1 MAIYH
6 LEAKVIS
13 RGAGRS
19 AVAAAAY
26 MSCSQIL
33 NDYDGV
39 QHDYTRKQGLVWQQI
54 FLPEYAPV
62 EWSDR
67 GILWNAV
74 EENEKTKDSR
84 LAREFVVALPIEMG
98 KAEWQNLLTEFIQD
112 NFVSD
117 GMCADVC
124 IHDTDGHNPHAH
136 IMVTVR
142 PLAENGQW
150 QYKTEKE
157 YLCVRDGEEMGF
169 TGAEFKQA
177 QKEGWEKQYQYKVG
191 RKKEYMAPS
200 AAEAAGYE
208 RVSKT
213 PKSTRFGRQNPIT
226 ARWNS
231 DEQLV
236 LWRSAWADVTNCYL
250 ERVGAEARID
260 HRSHADRG
268 ILEQPTIHEGV
279 TARAMEQQGFIAD
292 RCELNRQ
299 IKADN
304 KLLRELRT
312 AFEKIAK
319 TVKNTV
325 PAIAEAMETLRR
337 NMLIFRYQ
345 ILQTKANRRSIKNTL
360 ADVAPILR
368 QYSDLVGQIK
378 TLSRE
383 RKGLLVEKKATSVMN
398 ILKQRELAKRIAQ
411 LSEDIEELRS
421 EKAMV
426 LSRFDKTDD
435 DGMKEVKKWVASM
448 ESSLQR
454 LEQTEAK
461 YQAELDAALAQ
472 FRELAG
478 EVERMDKAELHTQR
492 QILRKTYTQ
501 DARDRL
507 QQVHGK
513 QYSAITMME
522 AQQDVDHLLREDE
535 RKLEPPVQKRPTR
548 PKTGSWWT
556 DRIWLCFASNTKAEV
571 HGRP

>member
-54 FLPEYAPV
+54 FLPEYAPA

-67 GILWNAV
+67 GTLWNAV

-98 KAEWQNLLTEFIQD
+98 KAEWERLLTEFIKD

-169 TGAEFKQA
+169 TGAEFKEA

-213 PKSTRFGRQNPIT
+213 PKSTRFGRQNPVA

-236 LWRSAWADVTNCYL
+236 LWRSAWADVTNRYL
-250 ERVGAEARID
+250 ERAGAEARID

-304 KLLRELRT
+304 KLLRELRS

-319 TVKNTV
+319 AVKNTV

-337 NMLIFRYQ
+337 NILIFRYQ
-345 ILQTKANRRSIKNTL
+345 ILHTKANRRSIKNTL
-360 ADVAPILR
+360 ADVLPVLR

-383 RKGLLVEKKATSVMN
+383 RKGLLDEKKATSVLN

-421 EKAMV
+421 EKAMI

-472 FRELAG
+472 FRELTG
-478 EVERMDKAELHTQR
+478 EAESMDKAELHAHR
-492 QILRKTYTQ
+492 QILRKPYAQ

-507 QQVHGK
+507 QQAHGK
-513 QYSAITMME
+513 QYSPITMME

-535 RKLEPPVQKRPTR
+535 RKLEPPEQKRPVR
-548 PKTGSWWT
+548 HQPEPQKKQPKR
-556 DRIWLCFASNTKAEV
+556 DYER
-571 HGRP
+571 

>member
-54 FLPEYAPV
+54 FLPEYAPP

-67 GILWNAV
+67 GALWNAV

-98 KAEWQNLLTEFIQD
+98 KAEWQNLLTEFIKD
-112 NFVSD
+112 NFVAD

-177 QKEGWEKQYQYKVG
+177 QKEGWEKQYQYKAG

-213 PKSTRFGRQNPIT
+213 PKSTRFGRQNPIA

-236 LWRSAWADVTNCYL
+236 LWRSAWADVTNRYL

-304 KLLRELRT
+304 KLLRELRSVY
-312 AFEKIAK
+312 EKIAK
-319 TVKNTV
+319 AVKNTV
-325 PAIAEAMETLRR
+325 PTLAEAMETLRR

-345 ILQTKANRRSIKNTL
+345 ILHTKANRRSIKNTL
-360 ADVAPILR
+360 ANVVPVLR
-368 QYSDLVGQIK
+368 QYSDIVGQMK
-378 TLSRE
+378 SLSRE
-383 RKGLLVEKKATSVMN
+383 RKGLLDEEKATSVLN

-421 EKAMV
+421 EKAMI

-435 DGMKEVKKWVASM
+435 EGMNDVKKWVVSM

-461 YQAELDAALAQ
+461 YQAELDAAQAQ
-472 FRELAG
+472 FRELTG
-478 EVERMDKAELHTQR
+478 EAESVDNAELHTQR
-492 QILRKTYTQ
+492 QSLRKPYTQ
-501 DARDRL
+501 DARDKL
-507 QQVHGK
+507 QQAHGK
-513 QYSAITMME
+513 QYSSITMME

-535 RKLEPPVQKRPTR
+535 RKLEQPVQKRPVR
-548 PKTGSWWT
+548 HQPEPRKKQPKR
-556 DRIWLCFASNTKAEV
+556 DYER
-571 HGRP
+571 

>member
-54 FLPEYAPV
+54 FLPEYAPA

-67 GILWNAV
+67 GTLWNAV

-98 KAEWQNLLTEFIQD
+98 KAEWQNLLTEFIKD

-169 TGAEFKQA
+169 TGTEFKQA
-177 QKEGWEKQYQYKVG
+177 QREGWEKQYQYEVG
-191 RKKEYMAPS
+191 RKKEYMTPS

-213 PKSTRFGRQNPIT
+213 PKSTRFGRQNPIA

-236 LWRSAWADVTNCYL
+236 LWRSAWEDVTNRYL

-304 KLLRELRT
+304 KLLRELRSVY
-312 AFEKIAK
+312 EKIAK
-319 TVKNTV
+319 AVKNTV

-345 ILQTKANRRSIKNTL
+345 ILHTRANRRSIKNTL
-360 ADVAPILR
+360 ANVVPILR

-378 TLSRE
+378 TLVRE
-383 RKGLLVEKKATSVMN
+383 RKGLLDEKKATSVLN
-398 ILKQRELAKRIAQ
+398 IIKQRELAKRIAK

-421 EKAMV
+421 EKAMI

-435 DGMKEVKKWVASM
+435 EGMKEVKKWVASM

-478 EVERMDKAELHTQR
+478 EAERMDKAELRIQR
-492 QILRKTYTQ
+492 QILRKPYAQ
-501 DARDRL
+501 DARDKL
-507 QQVHGK
+507 QQAHGK
-513 QYSAITMME
+513 QYSPITMME

-535 RKLEPPVQKRPTR
+535 RKLEPPVQKRPVR
-548 PKTGSWWT
+548 HQPEPQKKQPKR
-556 DRIWLCFASNTKAEV
+556 DYER
-571 HGRP
+571 

>member
-6 LEAKVIS
+6 LEVKVIS

-54 FLPEYAPV
+54 FLPEYAPA

-67 GILWNAV
+67 GTLWNAV

-84 LAREFVVALPIEMG
+84 LAREFVVALPAEMG
-98 KAEWQNLLTEFIQD
+98 KAEWESLLTKFIKD
-112 NFVSD
+112 NFVAD

-124 IHDTDGHNPHAH
+124 VHNTDGHNPHAH

-200 AAEAAGYE
+200 AAEAVGYE
-208 RVSKT
+208 RASKT
-213 PKSTRFGRQNPIT
+213 PKSTRFGRQNPIA

-236 LWRSAWADVTNCYL
+236 LWRSAWADVTNRYL
-250 ERVGAEARID
+250 ERVGAEVRID

-279 TARAMEQQGFIAD
+279 TARAMEQQGMIAD

-304 KLLRELRT
+304 KLFRELRNIY
-312 AFEKIAK
+312 EKIAK
-319 TVKNTV
+319 AVKNTV
-325 PAIAEAMETLRR
+325 PAIAEAMEMVRR

-345 ILQTKANRRSIKNTL
+345 ILHTRSIRRSIKNTL
-360 ADVAPILR
+360 ADVMPVLR
-368 QYSDLVGQIK
+368 QYSDVVGQIK
-378 TLSRE
+378 SLSRE
-383 RKGLLVEKKATSVMN
+383 RKGLLDEKKATSVLN
-398 ILKQRELAKRIAQ
+398 IIKQRELARQIAK
-411 LSEDIEELRS
+411 LSEDIEELRN
-421 EKAMV
+421 EKAMI

-472 FRELAG
+472 FRELAW
-478 EVERMDKAELHTQR
+478 EAESMDKAELHNHR
-492 QILRKTYTQ
+492 QLLRKSNTR
-501 DARDRL
+501 DARFRL
-507 QQVHGK
+507 QQTHGK
-513 QYSAITMME
+513 QYSVFTMMDAE
-522 AQQDVDHLLREDE
+522 RDVENLLRDDE
-535 RKLEPPVQKRPTR
+535 KRMEPPVQKPPARRQPEPR
-548 PKTGSWWT
+548 KKQPNR
-556 DRIWLCFASNTKAEV
+556 DYER
-571 HGRP
+571 

>member
-54 FLPEYAPV
+54 FLPEYAPA

-67 GILWNAV
+67 GTLWNAV

-84 LAREFVVALPIEMG
+84 LAREFVVALPIEIG
-98 KAEWQNLLTEFIQD
+98 KAEWKSLLTEFIKD
-112 NFVSD
+112 NFVAD

-157 YLCVRDGEEMGF
+157 YLCVRDGVEMGF

-177 QKEGWEKQYQYKVG
+177 QREGWEKQYQYKVG

-200 AAEAAGYE
+200 AAEVAGYE

-213 PKSTRFGRQNPIT
+213 PKSTRFGRQNPIA

-236 LWRSAWADVTNCYL
+236 LWRSAWADVTNRYL

-260 HRSHADRG
+260 HRSHAERG
-268 ILEQPTIHEGV
+268 LLEQPTIHEGV

-304 KLLRELRT
+304 KLLRELRS

-319 TVKNTV
+319 AVKNTV
-325 PAIAEAMETLRR
+325 PALAEAMETLRR

-345 ILQTKANRRSIKNTL
+345 ILHTKANRRSIKNTL
-360 ADVAPILR
+360 ADVVPVLR

-383 RKGLLVEKKATSVMN
+383 RKGLLDEKKATSVLN

-421 EKAMV
+421 EKAMI
-426 LSRFDKTDD
+426 LSRFDKSDD
-435 DGMKEVKKWVASM
+435 EDMKEVKKWVASM

-472 FRELAG
+472 FRELTEKA
-478 EVERMDKAELHTQR
+478 ESMDKAELHAHR
-492 QILRKTYTQ
+492 QILRKPYAQ
-501 DARDRL
+501 DARDKL
-507 QQVHGK
+507 QQAHGK

-535 RKLEPPVQKRPTR
+535 RKLEPPVQKWPIRHQPESR
-548 PKTGSWWT
+548 KKQPKR
-556 DRIWLCFASNTKAEV
+556 DYER
-571 HGRP
+571 

>member
-54 FLPEYAPV
+54 FLPEYAPA

-67 GILWNAV
+67 GTLWNAV

-98 KAEWQNLLTEFIQD
+98 EAEWESLLTEFIKD
-112 NFVSD
+112 NFVAD

-177 QKEGWEKQYQYKVG
+177 QREGWEKQYQYKVD
-191 RKKEYMAPS
+191 RKKEYMTPS

-213 PKSTRFGRQNPIT
+213 PKSTRFGRQNPIA

-236 LWRSAWADVTNCYL
+236 LWRSAWADVTNRYL

-304 KLLRELRT
+304 KLLRELRS

-319 TVKNTV
+319 AVKNTV
-325 PAIAEAMETLRR
+325 PALAEAMETLRR

-345 ILQTKANRRSIKNTL
+345 ILHTKAIRRSIKNTL
-360 ADVAPILR
+360 ADVMPVLR

-383 RKGLLVEKKATSVMN
+383 RKGLLDEKKATSVLN

-421 EKAMV
+421 EKAMI

-472 FRELAG
+472 FRELVG
-478 EVERMDKAELHTQR
+478 EEESMDKAELHTRR
-492 QILRKTYTQ
+492 QGLRKTYTQ
-501 DARDRL
+501 DARDKL
-507 QQVHGK
+507 QQAHGK
-513 QYSAITMME
+513 QYSVFTMLDAE
-522 AQQDVDHLLREDE
+522 QDVENLLWEDE
-535 RKLEPPVQKRPTR
+535 KRLEPPAQKLPARQQLEPR
-548 PKTGSWWT
+548 KKHPNR
-556 DRIWLCFASNTKAEV
+556 DYER
-571 HGRP
+571 

>member
-54 FLPEYAPV
+54 FLPEYAPS

-67 GILWNAV
+67 GTLWNAV

-98 KAEWQNLLTEFIQD
+98 KAEWESLLTEFIKD
-112 NFVSD
+112 NFVAD

-157 YLCVRDGEEMGF
+157 YLCIRDGEEMGF
-169 TGAEFKQA
+169 TGVEFKQA

-213 PKSTRFGRQNPIT
+213 PKSTRFGRQNPIA

-236 LWRSAWADVTNCYL
+236 LWRSAWADVTNRYL
-250 ERVGAEARID
+250 ERVGAEVRID
-260 HRSHADRG
+260 HRSHAERG

-304 KLLRELRT
+304 KLLRELRSIY
-312 AFEKIAK
+312 EKIAK

-325 PAIAEAMETLRR
+325 PALAEAMETVRR

-345 ILQTKANRRSIKNTL
+345 ILHTKANRRSIKNTL
-360 ADVAPILR
+360 ANVMPVLR
-368 QYSDLVGQIK
+368 QYSDIVSQIK
-378 TLSRE
+378 ALSRE
-383 RKGLLVEKKATSVMN
+383 RKGLLDEKKATPALN
-398 ILKQRELAKRIAQ
+398 ILKQRELAKRIAKF
-411 LSEDIEELRS
+411 SEDIEELRS
-421 EKAMV
+421 EKAMI

-435 DGMKEVKKWVASM
+435 DGMKEVKQWVASL

-472 FRELAG
+472 FRELTG
-478 EVERMDKAELHTQR
+478 EAESVDKSELHAQR
-492 QILRKTYTQ
+492 QALRKPHTQ

-507 QQVHGK
+507 QQAHGK
-513 QYSAITMME
+513 QYNALTMME
-522 AQQDVDHLLREDE
+522 AQQDVDHLLQEDE
-535 RKLEPPVQKRPTR
+535 RKLAPPVQKPPARHKPEPQKKQ
-548 PKTGSWWT
+548 PKR
-556 DRIWLCFASNTKAEV
+556 DYER
-571 HGRP
+571 

>member
-13 RGAGRS
+13 RGTGRS

-54 FLPEYAPV
+54 FLPEYAPA
-62 EWSDR
+62 EWFDR
-67 GILWNAV
+67 GTLWNAV

-84 LAREFVVALPIEMG
+84 LAREFVVALPIEIG
-98 KAEWQNLLTEFIQD
+98 KAEWKSLLTEFIKD
-112 NFVSD
+112 NFVAD

-177 QKEGWEKQYQYKVG
+177 QREGWEKQYQYKVG
-191 RKKEYMAPS
+191 RKKEYMTPS

-208 RVSKT
+208 RASKT
-213 PKSTRFGRQNPIT
+213 PKSTRFGRQNPIA

-236 LWRSAWADVTNCYL
+236 LWRSAWADVTNRYL

-304 KLLRELRT
+304 KLLRELRS

-319 TVKNTV
+319 AVKNTV
-325 PAIAEAMETLRR
+325 PALAEAMETLRR

-345 ILQTKANRRSIKNTL
+345 ILHTKANRRSIKNTL
-360 ADVAPILR
+360 ADVVPVLR

-383 RKGLLVEKKATSVMN
+383 RKGLLDEKKATSVLN

-421 EKAMV
+421 EKAMI

-435 DGMKEVKKWVASM
+435 DGMKEVKQWVASM

-478 EVERMDKAELHTQR
+478 EAEGMDKAELHAHR
-492 QILRKTYTQ
+492 QILRKTNTQ
-501 DARDRL
+501 DARDKL

-513 QYSAITMME
+513 QYSLITVME

-535 RKLEPPVQKRPTR
+535 EKLEPPVQKRPVR
-548 PKTGSWWT
+548 HQPEPQKKPPKR
-556 DRIWLCFASNTKAEV
+556 DYER
-571 HGRP
+571 

>member
-54 FLPEYAPV
+54 FLPEYAPF

-67 GILWNAV
+67 GTLWNTV

-98 KAEWQNLLTEFIQD
+98 KAEWQNLLTEFIKD
-112 NFVSD
+112 NFVAD

-208 RVSKT
+208 RASKT
-213 PKSTRFGRQNPIT
+213 PKSTRFGRQNPIA

-236 LWRSAWADVTNCYL
+236 LWRSAWADVTNRYL

-260 HRSHADRG
+260 HRSHAYRG

-304 KLLRELRT
+304 KLLRELRSVY
-312 AFEKIAK
+312 EKIAK
-319 TVKNTV
+319 AVKNTV

-345 ILQTKANRRSIKNTL
+345 ILHTKANRRSIKNTL
-360 ADVAPILR
+360 ADVVPVLR

-383 RKGLLVEKKATSVMN
+383 RKGLLDEKKATSALN
-398 ILKQRELAKRIAQ
+398 ILKQRELAKRIAK

-421 EKAMV
+421 EKAMI
-426 LSRFDKTDD
+426 LSSFDKTDD

-478 EVERMDKAELHTQR
+478 EAERMDKAELYAHR
-492 QILRKTYTQ
+492 QILRKPNTQ
-501 DARDRL
+501 DARDKL
-507 QQVHGK
+507 QQAHGK
-513 QYSAITMME
+513 QYSPITMME
-522 AQQDVDHLLREDE
+522 VQQDVDHLLREDE
-535 RKLEPPVQKRPTR
+535 RKLEPLVQKQPVRHQPEPR
-548 PKTGSWWT
+548 KKQPKR
-556 DRIWLCFASNTKAEV
+556 DYER
-571 HGRP
+571 

>member
-39 QHDYTRKQGLVWQQI
+39 QHDYTRKQGLVWKQI
-54 FLPEYAPV
+54 FLPEYAPA

-67 GILWNAV
+67 GTLWNAV

-98 KAEWQNLLTEFIQD
+98 KAERQSLLTEFIQD
-112 NFVSD
+112 NFVAD

-177 QKEGWEKQYQYKVG
+177 QREGWEKQYQYKIG

-208 RVSKT
+208 RASKT
-213 PKSTRFGRQNPIT
+213 PKSTRFGRQNPIA

-236 LWRSAWADVTNCYL
+236 LWRSAWADVTNRYL

-260 HRSHADRG
+260 HRSHADCG

-304 KLLRELRT
+304 KLLRELRS

-319 TVKNTV
+319 AVKNTV

-345 ILQTKANRRSIKNTL
+345 ILHTKANRRSIKNTL
-360 ADVAPILR
+360 ADVVPILR

-378 TLSRE
+378 PLSRE
-383 RKGLLVEKKATSVMN
+383 RKGLLDEKKATSALNV
-398 ILKQRELAKRIAQ
+398 LKQRELAKRIAQ
-411 LSEDIEELRS
+411 LSEDIEELHS
-421 EKAMV
+421 EKEMI

-435 DGMKEVKKWVASM
+435 EGMKEVKKWVASM

-472 FRELAG
+472 FRELTG
-478 EVERMDKAELHTQR
+478 EAESMDKAELHVQR
-492 QILRKTYTQ
+492 QGLRKTYTQ

-507 QQVHGK
+507 QKAHGK
-513 QYSAITMME
+513 QYSPITMME

-535 RKLEPPVQKRPTR
+535 RKLEPPAQKRPVR
-548 PKTGSWWT
+548 HQPEPQKKPPKR
-556 DRIWLCFASNTKAEV
+556 DYER
-571 HGRP
+571 

>member
-13 RGAGRS
+13 RGTGRS

-39 QHDYTRKQGLVWQQI
+39 KHDYTRKRGLVWQRI
-54 FLPEYAPV
+54 FLPEYAPA

-67 GILWNAV
+67 GTLWNAV
-74 EENEKTKDSR
+74 EEAEKTKDSR

-98 KAEWQNLLTEFIQD
+98 KTEWESLLTKFVKDQL
-112 NFVSD
+112 VSD

-124 IHDTDGHNPHAH
+124 IHDTDGYNPHAH

-157 YLCVRDGEEMGF
+157 YLCIRDGVEMGF

-191 RKKEYMAPS
+191 RKKEYMTPS

-208 RVSKT
+208 RASKT
-213 PKSTRFGRQNPIT
+213 PKSTRFGRQNPIA

-236 LWRSAWADVTNCYL
+236 LWRSAWADVTNRYL
-250 ERVGAEARID
+250 ERYGHDERID
-260 HRSHADRG
+260 HCSHAARG

-279 TARAMEQQGFIAD
+279 TARAMEEQGFIAD

-304 KLLRELRT
+304 KLLRELRSIH
-312 AFEKIAK
+312 EKIAEALR
-319 TVKNTV
+319 NTV
-325 PAIAEAMETLRR
+325 FALAEAMETVRR

-345 ILQTKANRRSIKNTL
+345 ILYARFGRSSMREKL
-360 ADVAPILR
+360 AGVKPVLR
-368 QYSDLVGQIK
+368 QYSDIVGQIK

-383 RKGLLVEKKATSVMN
+383 RKGLLDEKKATSVLN

-421 EKAMV
+421 EKAMI
-426 LSRFDKTDD
+426 LSRFDKTND
-435 DGMKEVKKWVASM
+435 DGMKEVKQWVTSM

-454 LEQTEAK
+454 LEQAETK
-461 YQAELDAALAQ
+461 YQAELDGALRQ
-472 FRELAG
+472 FHDLTQEAETVDKSELQN
-478 EVERMDKAELHTQR
+478 QR
-492 QILRKTYTQ
+492 QLLRKSNTQ
-501 DARDRL
+501 DAKSKI
-507 QQVHGK
+507 QQVYGK
-513 QYSAITMME
+513 QYRAMTMMDAE
-522 AQQDVDHLLREDE
+522 RDVESLLRDDE
-535 RKLEPPVQKRPTR
+535 KRLKPLVEKTSVRQEVKPRKEQ
-548 PKTGSWWT
+548 S
-556 DRIWLCFASNTKAEV
+556 DRRHE
-571 HGRP
+571 R

>member
-26 MSCSQIL
+26 MSCSQIQ

-54 FLPEYAPV
+54 FLPEYAPA

-67 GILWNAV
+67 GTFWNAV

-98 KAEWQNLLTEFIQD
+98 KAEWQSLLTEFIQD
-112 NFVSD
+112 NFVAD

-177 QKEGWEKQYQYKVG
+177 QREGREKLYQYKIG

-208 RVSKT
+208 RASKT
-213 PKSTRFGRQNPIT
+213 PKSTRFGRQNPIA

-236 LWRSAWADVTNCYL
+236 LWRSAWADVTNRYL

-260 HRSHADRG
+260 HRSHADCG

-304 KLLRELRT
+304 KLLRELRS

-319 TVKNTV
+319 AVKNTV

-345 ILQTKANRRSIKNTL
+345 ILHTKANRRSIKNTL
-360 ADVAPILR
+360 ADVVPILR

-383 RKGLLVEKKATSVMN
+383 RKGLLDEKKATSALNV
-398 ILKQRELAKRIAQ
+398 LKQRELAKRIAQ
-411 LSEDIEELRS
+411 LSEDIEELHS
-421 EKAMV
+421 EKAMI

-435 DGMKEVKKWVASM
+435 EGMKEVKKWVASM

-461 YQAELDAALAQ
+461 YQAELNAALAQ
-472 FRELAG
+472 FRELTG
-478 EVERMDKAELHTQR
+478 EAESMDKAELHVQR
-492 QILRKTYTQ
+492 QGLRKTYTQ

-507 QQVHGK
+507 QKAHGK
-513 QYSAITMME
+513 QYSPITMME

-535 RKLEPPVQKRPTR
+535 RKLEPPAQKRPVR
-548 PKTGSWWT
+548 HQPEPQKKPPKR
-556 DRIWLCFASNTKAEV
+556 DYER
-571 HGRP
+571 

>member
-54 FLPEYAPV
+54 FLPEYAPA

-67 GILWNAV
+67 GTLWNAV

-98 KAEWQNLLTEFIQD
+98 KAEWQSLLTEFIQD
-112 NFVSD
+112 NFVAD

-177 QKEGWEKQYQYKVG
+177 QREGWEKQYQYKIG

-208 RVSKT
+208 RASKT
-213 PKSTRFGRQNPIT
+213 PKSTRFGRQNPIA

-236 LWRSAWADVTNCYL
+236 LWRSAWADVTNRYL

-260 HRSHADRG
+260 HRSHADCG

-304 KLLRELRT
+304 KLLRELRS

-319 TVKNTV
+319 AVKNTV

-345 ILQTKANRRSIKNTL
+345 ILHTKANRRSIKNTL
-360 ADVAPILR
+360 ADVVPILR

-378 TLSRE
+378 TLSRK
-383 RKGLLVEKKATSVMN
+383 RKGLLDEKKATSALNV
-398 ILKQRELAKRIAQ
+398 LKQRELAKRIAQ
-411 LSEDIEELRS
+411 LSEDIEELHS
-421 EKAMV
+421 EKAMI

-435 DGMKEVKKWVASM
+435 EGMKEVKKWVASM

-472 FRELAG
+472 FRELIG
-478 EVERMDKAELHTQR
+478 EAESMDKAELHVQR
-492 QILRKTYTQ
+492 QGLRKTYTQ

-507 QQVHGK
+507 QKAHGK
-513 QYSAITMME
+513 QYSPITMME

-535 RKLEPPVQKRPTR
+535 RKLEPPAQKRPVR
-548 PKTGSWWT
+548 HQPEPQKKPPKR
-556 DRIWLCFASNTKAEV
+556 DYER
-571 HGRP
+571 

>member
-54 FLPEYAPV
+54 FLPEYAPA

-67 GILWNAV
+67 GTLWNAV

-98 KAEWQNLLTEFIQD
+98 EAEWESLLTEFIKD
-112 NFVSD
+112 NFVAD

-177 QKEGWEKQYQYKVG
+177 QREGWEKQYQYKVG

-208 RVSKT
+208 RASKT
-213 PKSTRFGRQNPIT
+213 PKSTRFGRQNPIA

-236 LWRSAWADVTNCYL
+236 LWRSAWADVTNRYL

-260 HRSHADRG
+260 HRSHAERG
-268 ILEQPTIHEGV
+268 LLEQPTIHEGV
-279 TARAMEQQGFIAD
+279 TARAMEQQGFNAD

-304 KLLRELRT
+304 KLLRELRR

-319 TVKNTV
+319 AVKNTV

-337 NMLIFRYQ
+337 NMLIFQYQ
-345 ILQTKANRRSIKNTL
+345 ILYTKANRRSIKNTL
-360 ADVAPILR
+360 TDVIPVLR
-368 QYSDLVGQIK
+368 QYSDLVSQIK

-383 RKGLLVEKKATSVMN
+383 RKGLLDEKKVTSVLN

-421 EKAMV
+421 EKAMI

-435 DGMKEVKKWVASM
+435 DGMKEMKKWVASM

-472 FRELAG
+472 FRELTG
-478 EVERMDKAELHTQR
+478 EAESMDKAELHAHR
-492 QILRKTYTQ
+492 QILRKPNTQ
-501 DARDRL
+501 DARDKL
-507 QQVHGK
+507 QQAHGK
-513 QYSAITMME
+513 QYSPITLVE

-535 RKLEPPVQKRPTR
+535 RKLEPPVQKRPVR
-548 PKTGSWWT
+548 HQPEHQKMPPKR
-556 DRIWLCFASNTKAEV
+556 DYER
-571 HGRP
+571 

>member
-54 FLPEYAPV
+54 FLPEYAPA

-67 GILWNAV
+67 GTLWNAV

-98 KAEWQNLLTEFIQD
+98 KAEWERLLTEFIKD

-169 TGAEFKQA
+169 TGAEFKEA

-213 PKSTRFGRQNPIT
+213 PKSTRFGRQNPVA

-236 LWRSAWADVTNCYL
+236 LWRSAWADVTNRYL
-250 ERVGAEARID
+250 ERAGAEARID

-268 ILEQPTIHEGV
+268 IPEQPTIHEGV

-304 KLLRELRT
+304 KLLRELRS

-319 TVKNTV
+319 AVKNTV

-345 ILQTKANRRSIKNTL
+345 ILHTKANRRSIKNTL
-360 ADVAPILR
+360 ADVLPVLR

-383 RKGLLVEKKATSVMN
+383 RKGLLDEKKATSVLN

-421 EKAMV
+421 EKAMI

-472 FRELAG
+472 FRELTG
-478 EVERMDKAELHTQR
+478 EAESMDKAELHAHR
-492 QILRKTYTQ
+492 QILRKPYAQ

-507 QQVHGK
+507 QQAHGK
-513 QYSAITMME
+513 QYSPITMME

-535 RKLEPPVQKRPTR
+535 RKLEPPEQKRPVR
-548 PKTGSWWT
+548 HQPEPQKKQPKR
-556 DRIWLCFASNTKAEV
+556 DYER
-571 HGRP
+571 

>member
-54 FLPEYAPV
+54 FLPEYAPP

-98 KAEWQNLLTEFIQD
+98 KPKWKSLLTEFIKD

-157 YLCVRDGEEMGF
+157 YLCIRDGEEMGF

-191 RKKEYMAPS
+191 RKKEYMTPS

-213 PKSTRFGRQNPIT
+213 PKSTRFGRQNPIA

-236 LWRSAWADVTNCYL
+236 LWRSAWADVTNRYL

-268 ILEQPTIHEGV
+268 ILEQPTILEGV

-304 KLLRELRT
+304 KLLRELRS

-319 TVKNTV
+319 AVKNTV
-325 PAIAEAMETLRR
+325 PALAEAMETLRR
-337 NMLIFRYQ
+337 NMLSFRYQ
-345 ILQTKANRRSIKNTL
+345 ILHTKAIRRSIKNTL
-360 ADVAPILR
+360 ADVMPVLR

-383 RKGLLVEKKATSVMN
+383 RKGLLDEKKATSVLN

-421 EKAMV
+421 EKAMI

-472 FRELAG
+472 FRELVG
-478 EVERMDKAELHTQR
+478 EEESMDKAELHTRR
-492 QILRKTYTQ
+492 QGLRKTYTQ
-501 DARDRL
+501 DARDKL
-507 QQVHGK
+507 QQAHGK
-513 QYSAITMME
+513 QYSVFTMLDAE
-522 AQQDVDHLLREDE
+522 QDVENLLWEDE
-535 RKLEPPVQKRPTR
+535 KRLEPPAQKLPARQQLEPR
-548 PKTGSWWT
+548 KKHPNR
-556 DRIWLCFASNTKAEV
+556 DYER
-571 HGRP
+571 

>member
-39 QHDYTRKQGLVWQQI
+39 QHDYTRKQSLVWQQI
-54 FLPEYAPV
+54 FLPEYAPA

-67 GILWNAV
+67 GTLWNAV

-98 KAEWQNLLTEFIQD
+98 KAEWQSLLTEFIQD
-112 NFVSD
+112 NFVAD

-157 YLCVRDGEEMGF
+157 YLRVRDGEEMGF

-177 QKEGWEKQYQYKVG
+177 QREGWEKQYQYKIG

-208 RVSKT
+208 RASKT
-213 PKSTRFGRQNPIT
+213 PKSTRFGRQNPT
-226 ARWNS
+226 AARWNS

-236 LWRSAWADVTNCYL
+236 LWRSAWADVTNRYL

-260 HRSHADRG
+260 HRSHADCG

-304 KLLRELRT
+304 KLLRELRS

-319 TVKNTV
+319 AVKNTV

-345 ILQTKANRRSIKNTL
+345 ILHTKANRRSIKNTL
-360 ADVAPILR
+360 ADVVPILR

-383 RKGLLVEKKATSVMN
+383 CKGLLDEKKATSALNV
-398 ILKQRELAKRIAQ
+398 LKQRELAKRIAQ
-411 LSEDIEELRS
+411 LSEDIEELHS
-421 EKAMV
+421 EKAMI

-435 DGMKEVKKWVASM
+435 EGMKEVKKWVASM

-472 FRELAG
+472 FRELTG
-478 EVERMDKAELHTQR
+478 EAESMDKAELHVQR
-492 QILRKTYTQ
+492 QGLRKTYTQ

-507 QQVHGK
+507 QKAHGK
-513 QYSAITMME
+513 QYSPITMME

-535 RKLEPPVQKRPTR
+535 RKLEPPAQKRPVR
-548 PKTGSWWT
+548 HQPEPQKKPPKR
-556 DRIWLCFASNTKAEV
+556 DYER
-571 HGRP
+571 

>member
-54 FLPEYAPV
+54 FLPEYAPA

-67 GILWNAV
+67 GTLWNAV

-84 LAREFVVALPIEMG
+84 LTREFVVALPIEMG
-98 KAEWQNLLTEFIQD
+98 KAEWESLLTEFIKD
-112 NFVSD
+112 NFVAE
-117 GMCADVC
+117 GMCADAC

-157 YLCVRDGEEMGF
+157 YLCARDGEEMGF

-177 QKEGWEKQYQYKVG
+177 QKEGWDKQYQYKVG

-213 PKSTRFGRQNPIT
+213 PKSTRFGRQNPIA

-236 LWRSAWADVTNCYL
+236 LWRSAWADVTNRYL

-304 KLLRELRT
+304 KLLREL
-312 AFEKIAK
+312 
-319 TVKNTV
+319 
-325 PAIAEAMETLRR
+325 
-337 NMLIFRYQ
+337 
-345 ILQTKANRRSIKNTL
+345 
-360 ADVAPILR
+360 
-368 QYSDLVGQIK
+368 
-378 TLSRE
+378 
-383 RKGLLVEKKATSVMN
+383 
-398 ILKQRELAKRIAQ
+398 AKRIAQ

-421 EKAMV
+421 EKAMI

-435 DGMKEVKKWVASM
+435 EGMKDVKKWVASM

-472 FRELAG
+472 FWELTREA
-478 EVERMDKAELHTQR
+478 ESVDKSELHTQR
-492 QILRKTYTQ
+492 LTLRKPHTQ

-507 QQVHGK
+507 QQAHGK

-535 RKLEPPVQKRPTR
+535 RKLEPPVQKQPVRHQPEPR
-548 PKTGSWWT
+548 KKQLNR
-556 DRIWLCFASNTKAEV
+556 DHER
-571 HGRP
+571 

>member
-54 FLPEYAPV
+54 FLPEYAPA

-67 GILWNAV
+67 GTLWNAV

-98 KAEWQNLLTEFIQD
+98 KMEWESLLTEFIQD
-112 NFVSD
+112 NFVAD

-142 PLAENGQW
+142 PLDEKGKW

-157 YLCVRDGEEMGF
+157 YLCVRDGEEMGL

-177 QKEGWEKQYQYKVG
+177 QREGWEKQYQYKVG

-200 AAEAAGYE
+200 AAEAEGYE
-208 RVSKT
+208 RASKT
-213 PKSTRFGRQNPIT
+213 PKSTRFGRQNPIA

-236 LWRSAWADVTNCYL
+236 LWRSAWADVTNRYL

-260 HRSHADRG
+260 HRSHAERG
-268 ILEQPTIHEGV
+268 VLEQPTIHEGV

-299 IKADN
+299 IRADN
-304 KLLRELRT
+304 KLLRELRIIY
-312 AFEKIAK
+312 EKIAK
-319 TVKNTV
+319 AVKNTV
-325 PAIAEAMETLRR
+325 PALAEAMETVRG

-345 ILQTKANRRSIKNTL
+345 ILHTKANRRSIKNTL
-360 ADVAPILR
+360 VNVMPVLR
-368 QYSDLVGQIK
+368 QYSDIVSQIK
-378 TLSRE
+378 SLSRE
-383 RKGLLVEKKATSVMN
+383 RKGLLDEKKATSALN
-398 ILKQRELAKRIAQ
+398 IIKQRELAKRIAK

-421 EKAMV
+421 EKAMI

-435 DGMKEVKKWVASM
+435 DGMKEIKQWVASM

-472 FRELAG
+472 FRELI
-478 EVERMDKAELHTQR
+478 VEAESVDKPELHTQR
-492 QILRKTYTQ
+492 QVLRTTYTQ

-507 QQVHGK
+507 QQAHGK
-513 QYSAITMME
+513 QYSPITMME
-522 AQQDVDHLLREDE
+522 AQQDVDYLLREDE
-535 RKLEPPVQKRPTR
+535 RKLEPPVQKRPIR
-548 PKTGSWWT
+548 HQPEPRKKQPKR
-556 DRIWLCFASNTKAEV
+556 DYER
-571 HGRP
+571 

>member
-26 MSCSQIL
+26 MSCSQII

-39 QHDYTRKQGLVWQQI
+39 QRDYTRKQGLVWQQI
-54 FLPEYAPV
+54 FLPEYAPA

-67 GILWNAV
+67 GTLWNAV

-98 KAEWQNLLTEFIQD
+98 KAEWESLLTEFIKD
-112 NFVSD
+112 NFVAD

-157 YLCVRDGEEMGF
+157 YLCIRDGEEMGF

-191 RKKEYMAPS
+191 RKKEYMTPS

-213 PKSTRFGRQNPIT
+213 PKSTRFGRQNPIA

-236 LWRSAWADVTNCYL
+236 LWRSAWADVTNRYL

-260 HRSHADRG
+260 HRSHAERG

-279 TARAMEQQGFIAD
+279 TARAIEQQGFIAD

-304 KLLRELRT
+304 KLLRELRSIY
-312 AFEKIAK
+312 EKIAK
-319 TVKNTV
+319 AVKNTA
-325 PAIAEAMETLRR
+325 PALAEAMETVRR

-345 ILQTKANRRSIKNTL
+345 ILHTKANRRSIKNTL
-360 ADVAPILR
+360 ANVMPVLR
-368 QYSDLVGQIK
+368 QYSDIVGQIK

-383 RKGLLVEKKATSVMN
+383 RKGLLDEKKATSALN
-398 ILKQRELAKRIAQ
+398 IIKQRELTKRIAK

-421 EKAMV
+421 EKAMI
-426 LSRFDKTDD
+426 LSCFDKTDD
-435 DGMKEVKKWVASM
+435 EGMKEVKQWVASM

-472 FRELAG
+472 FRELTG
-478 EVERMDKAELHTQR
+478 EAESVDKSELHTQR
-492 QILRKTYTQ
+492 QTLRKTHTQ

-507 QQVHGK
+507 QQAHGK

-535 RKLEPPVQKRPTR
+535 RKLEPPVQKPPARRQPEPGQKRPNR
-548 PKTGSWWT
+548 
-556 DRIWLCFASNTKAEV
+556 DYER
-571 HGRP
+571 

>member
-54 FLPEYAPV
+54 FLPEYAPA

-67 GILWNAV
+67 GTLWNAV

-98 KAEWQNLLTEFIQD
+98 KGEWQDLLTEFIQE

-124 IHDTDGHNPHAH
+124 VHDTDGHNPHAH

-169 TGAEFKQA
+169 TGAEFKQV
-177 QKEGWEKQYQYKVG
+177 KREGWEKQYQYKVG

-213 PKSTRFGRQNPIT
+213 PKSTRFGLQNPIA

-236 LWRSAWADVTNCYL
+236 LWRSAWADVTNRYL

-279 TARAMEQQGFIAD
+279 TARAMEKQGFIAD

-304 KLLRELRT
+304 KLLRELRS

-319 TVKNTV
+319 AVKNTV

-345 ILQTKANRRSIKNTL
+345 ILHTKANRRSIKNTL
-360 ADVAPILR
+360 ADVMPVLR
-368 QYSDLVGQIK
+368 QYSDIVGQIK
-378 TLSRE
+378 SLNRE
-383 RKGLLVEKKATSVMN
+383 RKGLLDEKKATSVLN
-398 ILKQRELAKRIAQ
+398 ILKQRELAMRITQ

-421 EKAMV
+421 EKTMI
-426 LSRFDKTDD
+426 LRRFDKTDD
-435 DGMKEVKKWVASM
+435 EGMKEVKKWVASM

-472 FRELAG
+472 FRELA
-478 EVERMDKAELHTQR
+478 EEAESMDKAELRIQR
-492 QILRKTYTQ
+492 QILRKPNAQ
-501 DARDRL
+501 DARDKL
-507 QQVHGK
+507 QQAHGK
-513 QYSAITMME
+513 QYSPITMME

-535 RKLEPPVQKRPTR
+535 RKLEPPVQKRPVR
-548 PKTGSWWT
+548 HQPEPQKKPPKR
-556 DRIWLCFASNTKAEV
+556 DYER
-571 HGRP
+571 

>member
-54 FLPEYAPV
+54 FLPEYAPA

-67 GILWNAV
+67 GTLWNAV

-84 LAREFVVALPIEMG
+84 LAREFVVALPVEMG
-98 KAEWQNLLTEFIQD
+98 KAEWQSLLTEFIQD
-112 NFVSD
+112 NFVAD

-177 QKEGWEKQYQYKVG
+177 QREGWEKQYQYKIG

-208 RVSKT
+208 RASKT
-213 PKSTRFGRQNPIT
+213 PKSTRFGRQNPIA

-236 LWRSAWADVTNCYL
+236 LWRSAWADVTNRYL

-260 HRSHADRG
+260 HRSHADCG

-304 KLLRELRT
+304 KLLRELRS

-319 TVKNTV
+319 AVKNTV

-345 ILQTKANRRSIKNTL
+345 ILHTKANRRSIKNTL
-360 ADVAPILR
+360 ADVVPILR

-383 RKGLLVEKKATSVMN
+383 RKGLLDEKKATSALNV
-398 ILKQRELAKRIAQ
+398 LKQRELAKRIAQ
-411 LSEDIEELRS
+411 LSEDIEELHS
-421 EKAMV
+421 EKTMI

-435 DGMKEVKKWVASM
+435 EGMKEVKKWVASM

-472 FRELAG
+472 FRELTG
-478 EVERMDKAELHTQR
+478 EAESMDKVELHVQR
-492 QILRKTYTQ
+492 QGLRKTYTQ

-507 QQVHGK
+507 QKAHGK
-513 QYSAITMME
+513 QYSPITMME

-535 RKLEPPVQKRPTR
+535 RKLEPPAQKRPVR
-548 PKTGSWWT
+548 HQPEPQKKPPKR
-556 DRIWLCFASNTKAEV
+556 DYER
-571 HGRP
+571 

>member
-54 FLPEYAPV
+54 FLPEYAPP

-98 KAEWQNLLTEFIQD
+98 KPKWKSLLTEFIKD

-117 GMCADVC
+117 RMCADVC

-157 YLCVRDGEEMGF
+157 YLCIRDGEEMGF

-191 RKKEYMAPS
+191 RKKEYMTPS

-213 PKSTRFGRQNPIT
+213 PKSTRFGRQNPIA

-236 LWRSAWADVTNCYL
+236 LWRSAWADVTNRYL

-304 KLLRELRT
+304 KLLRELRS

-319 TVKNTV
+319 AVKNTV
-325 PAIAEAMETLRR
+325 PALAEAMETLRR

-345 ILQTKANRRSIKNTL
+345 ILHTKAIRRSIKNTL
-360 ADVAPILR
+360 ADVMPVLR

-383 RKGLLVEKKATSVMN
+383 RKGLLDEKKATSVLN

-421 EKAMV
+421 EKAMI

-472 FRELAG
+472 FRELVG
-478 EVERMDKAELHTQR
+478 EEESMDKAELHTRR
-492 QILRKTYTQ
+492 QGLRKTYTQ
-501 DARDRL
+501 DARDKL
-507 QQVHGK
+507 QQAHGK
-513 QYSAITMME
+513 QYSVFTMLDAE
-522 AQQDVDHLLREDE
+522 QDVENLLWEDE
-535 RKLEPPVQKRPTR
+535 KRLEPPAQKLPARQQLEPR
-548 PKTGSWWT
+548 KKHPNR
-556 DRIWLCFASNTKAEV
+556 DYER
-571 HGRP
+571 

>member
-54 FLPEYAPV
+54 FLPEYAPA

-67 GILWNAV
+67 GTLWNAV

-98 KAEWQNLLTEFIQD
+98 KAEWKSLLTDFIKD
-112 NFVSD
+112 NFVAD

-157 YLCVRDGEEMGF
+157 YLCIRDGEEMDF

-200 AAEAAGYE
+200 VAEAAGYE

-213 PKSTRFGRQNPIT
+213 PKSTRFGRQNPIA

-236 LWRSAWADVTNCYL
+236 LWRSAWADVTNRYL

-260 HRSHADRG
+260 HRSHAERG

-279 TARAMEQQGFIAD
+279 TASAMEQQGFIAD

-304 KLLRELRT
+304 KLLRELRS

-319 TVKNTV
+319 AVKNTV
-325 PAIAEAMETLRR
+325 PAIAEAMETLRQ

-345 ILQTKANRRSIKNTL
+345 ILHTRANRRSIKNTL
-360 ADVAPILR
+360 TDVMPVLR

-378 TLSRE
+378 TLSRD
-383 RKGLLVEKKATSVMN
+383 RKSLLDEKKATAVLN

-421 EKAMV
+421 EKAMI
-426 LSRFDKTDD
+426 LSHFDKTDD
-435 DGMKEVKKWVASM
+435 EGMKDVKKWVASM
-448 ESSLQR
+448 ENSLQR

-461 YQAELDAALAQ
+461 FQAELDAALAQ
-472 FRELAG
+472 FRELTG
-478 EVERMDKAELHTQR
+478 EAESMDKVELHAHR
-492 QILRKTYTQ
+492 QILRKPNTQ
-501 DARDRL
+501 DARDKL
-507 QQVHGK
+507 QQAHGK
-513 QYSAITMME
+513 QYSPITMME
-522 AQQDVDHLLREDE
+522 AQQDVDHLLQEDE
-535 RKLEPPVQKRPTR
+535 RKLEPPVQKRPIR
-548 PKTGSWWT
+548 HQPEPRKKQPKR
-556 DRIWLCFASNTKAEV
+556 DYER
-571 HGRP
+571 

>member
-54 FLPEYAPV
+54 FLPEYAPA

-67 GILWNAV
+67 GTLWNAV

-98 KAEWQNLLTEFIQD
+98 KAEWERLLTEFIKD

-169 TGAEFKQA
+169 TGAEFKEA

-213 PKSTRFGRQNPIT
+213 PKSTRFGRQNPVA

-236 LWRSAWADVTNCYL
+236 LWRSAWADVTNRYL
-250 ERVGAEARID
+250 ERAGAEARID

-268 ILEQPTIHEGV
+268 IPEQPTIHEGV

-304 KLLRELRT
+304 KLLRELRS

-319 TVKNTV
+319 AVKNTV

-337 NMLIFRYQ
+337 NILIFRYQ
-345 ILQTKANRRSIKNTL
+345 ILHTKANRRSIKNTL
-360 ADVAPILR
+360 ADVLPVLR

-383 RKGLLVEKKATSVMN
+383 RKGLLDEKKATSVLN

-421 EKAMV
+421 EKAMI

-472 FRELAG
+472 FRELTG
-478 EVERMDKAELHTQR
+478 EAESMDKAELHAHR
-492 QILRKTYTQ
+492 QILRKPYAQ

-507 QQVHGK
+507 QQAHGK
-513 QYSAITMME
+513 QYRPITMME

-535 RKLEPPVQKRPTR
+535 RKLEPPEQKRPVR
-548 PKTGSWWT
+548 HQPEPQKKQPKR
-556 DRIWLCFASNTKAEV
+556 DYER
-571 HGRP
+571 

>member
-26 MSCSQIL
+26 MSCSRIK

-39 QHDYTRKQGLVWQQI
+39 EHDYTRKQGLVWQEI
-54 FLPEYAPV
+54 FLPEHAPP

-67 GILWNAV
+67 SKLWNAV

-98 KAEWQNLLTEFIQD
+98 EPQWENLLTEFIKE
-112 NFVSD
+112 NFVAD

-157 YLCVRDGEEMGF
+157 YLCVRNGEEMGF
-169 TGAEFKQA
+169 TGAEFRQA
-177 QKEGWEKQYQYKVG
+177 QKEGWEKQYPYKVG
-191 RKKEYMAPS
+191 RKKEYMTPS
-200 AAEAAGYE
+200 EAQARGLE
-208 RVSKT
+208 RASKT
-213 PKSTRFGRQNPIT
+213 PKSTRFGRQNPIA

-236 LWRSAWADVTNCYL
+236 LWRAAWADVTNRSL

-260 HRSHADRG
+260 HRSHAERG
-268 ILEQPTIHEGV
+268 IPEQPTIHEGV

-304 KLLRELRT
+304 KLLRELRSIY
-312 AFEKIAK
+312 EKIAK
-319 TVKNTV
+319 AVKNTV
-325 PAIAEAMETLRR
+325 LAIAEGLESLRR

-345 ILQTKANRRSIKNTL
+345 ILHSKSSRESIKGTL
-360 ADVAPILR
+360 EAVEPVLR
-368 QYSDLVGQIK
+368 QYSDLVSQIK
-378 TLSRE
+378 SLSRD
-383 RKGLLVEKKATSVMN
+383 RKNLLEEKKATSVLN
-398 ILKQRELAKRIAQ
+398 ILKHRGLAKGIAQ

-421 EKAMV
+421 EKTMI
-426 LSRFDKTDD
+426 LSRFEKTEDE
-435 DGMKEVKKWVASM
+435 GMKEVKNWVASM

-454 LEQTEAK
+454 LEQREAK
-461 YQAELDAALAQ
+461 YQAELDGALAQ
-472 FRELAG
+472 FRELTTEA
-478 EVERMDKAELHTQR
+478 ETMDKAELHIQR
-492 QILRKTYTQ
+492 QLFRKPYTQ
-501 DARDRL
+501 DAQSRL
-507 QQVHGK
+507 KEAHGNR
-513 QYSAITMME
+513 YNIFTMMDAE
-522 AQQDVDHLLREDE
+522 RDLDNLLWQEE
-535 RKLEPPVQKRPTR
+535 KKPIPPVQEQP
-548 PKTGSWWT
+548 
-556 DRIWLCFASNTKAEV
+556 SNSQPEYRKKPGNRGYE
-571 HGRP
+571 R

>member
-54 FLPEYAPV
+54 FLPGYAPPK
-62 EWSDR
+62 WSER
-67 GILWNAV
+67 SALWNAV
-74 EENEKTKDSR
+74 EENEKAKDSR

-98 KAEWQNLLTEFIQD
+98 KAEWQNLLTDFIQD
-112 NFVSD
+112 NFVAD

-169 TGAEFKQA
+169 TGAEFKEA

-213 PKSTRFGRQNPIT
+213 PKSTRFGRQNPIA

-236 LWRSAWADVTNCYL
+236 LWRSA
-250 ERVGAEARID
+250 
-260 HRSHADRG
+260 
-268 ILEQPTIHEGV
+268 
-279 TARAMEQQGFIAD
+279 
-292 RCELNRQ
+292 
-299 IKADN
+299 
-304 KLLRELRT
+304 
-312 AFEKIAK
+312 
-319 TVKNTV
+319 
-325 PAIAEAMETLRR
+325 
-337 NMLIFRYQ
+337 
-345 ILQTKANRRSIKNTL
+345 
-360 ADVAPILR
+360 
-368 QYSDLVGQIK
+368 
-378 TLSRE
+378 
-383 RKGLLVEKKATSVMN
+383 
-398 ILKQRELAKRIAQ
+398 
-411 LSEDIEELRS
+411 
-421 EKAMV
+421 
-426 LSRFDKTDD
+426 
-435 DGMKEVKKWVASM
+435 
-448 ESSLQR
+448 
-454 LEQTEAK
+454 
-461 YQAELDAALAQ
+461 
-472 FRELAG
+472 
-478 EVERMDKAELHTQR
+478 
-492 QILRKTYTQ
+492 
-501 DARDRL
+501 
-507 QQVHGK
+507 
-513 QYSAITMME
+513 
-522 AQQDVDHLLREDE
+522 
-535 RKLEPPVQKRPTR
+535 
-548 PKTGSWWT
+548 
-556 DRIWLCFASNTKAEV
+556 
-571 HGRP
+571 

>member
-13 RGAGRS
+13 RGSGRS

-54 FLPEYAPV
+54 FLPEYAPA
-62 EWSDR
+62 EWLDR
-67 GILWNAV
+67 GALWNAV

-98 KAEWQNLLTEFIQD
+98 KADWQKLLTEFIQD
-112 NFVSD
+112 NFVAD

-177 QKEGWEKQYQYKVG
+177 QREGWEKQYQYKVG
-191 RKKEYMAPS
+191 RKKEYMTPS

-208 RVSKT
+208 RASKT
-213 PKSTRFGRQNPIT
+213 PKSTRFGRQNPIA

-236 LWRSAWADVTNCYL
+236 LWRSAWADVTNRYL

-268 ILEQPTIHEGV
+268 FLEQPTIHEGV

-304 KLLRELRT
+304 KLLRELRS

-319 TVKNTV
+319 AVKNTV

-337 NMLIFRYQ
+337 NMLIFHYQ
-345 ILQTKANRRSIKNTL
+345 ILHTKANRRSIKNTL
-360 ADVAPILR
+360 ADVMPVLR

-383 RKGLLVEKKATSVMN
+383 RKGLLDEKKATSVLN

-421 EKAMV
+421 EKAMI
-426 LSRFDKTDD
+426 LSRFDKSDD
-435 DGMKEVKKWVASM
+435 DGMKEVKQWVASM

-461 YQAELDAALAQ
+461 NQAELDAALAQ
-472 FRELAG
+472 FRELTGQA
-478 EVERMDKAELHTQR
+478 ESMDKAELYAQR
-492 QILRKTYTQ
+492 QTLRKPYTQ

-507 QQVHGK
+507 QQAHGK
-513 QYSAITMME
+513 QYSPITMME

-535 RKLEPPVQKRPTR
+535 RKLEPPMQKRSIRHQPEPQKKP
-548 PKTGSWWT
+548 PKR
-556 DRIWLCFASNTKAEV
+556 DYER
-571 HGRP
+571 

>member
-54 FLPEYAPV
+54 FLPGYAPPK
-62 EWSDR
+62 WSER
-67 GILWNAV
+67 SALWNAV
-74 EENEKTKDSR
+74 EENEKAKDSR

-98 KAEWQNLLTEFIQD
+98 KAEWQNLLTDFIQD
-112 NFVSD
+112 NFVAD

-169 TGAEFKQA
+169 TGAEFKEA

-213 PKSTRFGRQNPIT
+213 PKSTRFGRQNPVA

-236 LWRSAWADVTNCYL
+236 LWRSAWADVTNRYL
-250 ERVGAEARID
+250 ERAGAEARID

-268 ILEQPTIHEGV
+268 IPEQPTIHEGV

-304 KLLRELRT
+304 KLLRELRS

-319 TVKNTV
+319 AVKNTV

-337 NMLIFRYQ
+337 NILIFRYQ
-345 ILQTKANRRSIKNTL
+345 ILHTKANRRSIKNTL
-360 ADVAPILR
+360 ADVLPVLR

-383 RKGLLVEKKATSVMN
+383 RKGLLDEKKATSVLN

-421 EKAMV
+421 EKAMI

-472 FRELAG
+472 FRELTG
-478 EVERMDKAELHTQR
+478 EAESMDKAELHAHR
-492 QILRKTYTQ
+492 QILRKPYAQ

-507 QQVHGK
+507 QQAHGK
-513 QYSAITMME
+513 QYSPITMME

-535 RKLEPPVQKRPTR
+535 RKLEPPEQKRPVR
-548 PKTGSWWT
+548 HQPEPQKKQPKR
-556 DRIWLCFASNTKAEV
+556 DYER
-571 HGRP
+571 

>member
-39 QHDYTRKQGLVWQQI
+39 HHDYTRKLGLVWQQI
-54 FLPEYAPV
+54 FLPEYAPA

-67 GILWNAV
+67 GTLWNAV

-84 LAREFVVALPIEMG
+84 LAREFVVALPIETG
-98 KAEWQNLLTEFIQD
+98 KAEWQSLLTEFIQD
-112 NFVSD
+112 NFVAD

-157 YLCVRDGEEMGF
+157 YLCVRGGEEMGF

-177 QKEGWEKQYQYKVG
+177 QKEGWEKQYQYKIG

-208 RVSKT
+208 RASKT
-213 PKSTRFGRQNPIT
+213 PKSTRFGRQNPIA

-236 LWRSAWADVTNCYL
+236 LWRSAWADVTNRYL

-260 HRSHADRG
+260 HRSQADCG
-268 ILEQPTIHEGV
+268 ILEQPTNHEGV

-304 KLLRELRT
+304 KLLRELRS

-319 TVKNTV
+319 AVKNTV

-345 ILQTKANRRSIKNTL
+345 ILHTKANRRSIKNTL
-360 ADVAPILR
+360 ADVVPILR

-383 RKGLLVEKKATSVMN
+383 RKGLLDEKKAISALNV
-398 ILKQRELAKRIAQ
+398 LKQRELAKRIAQ
-411 LSEDIEELRS
+411 LSEDIEELHS
-421 EKAMV
+421 EKEMI

-435 DGMKEVKKWVASM
+435 EGMKEVKKWVASM

-472 FRELAG
+472 FRELTG
-478 EVERMDKAELHTQR
+478 EAESMDKAELHVQR
-492 QILRKTYTQ
+492 QGLRKTYTQ

-507 QQVHGK
+507 QKAHGK
-513 QYSAITMME
+513 QYSPITMME

-535 RKLEPPVQKRPTR
+535 RKLEPPAQKRPVR
-548 PKTGSWWT
+548 HQPEPQKKPPKR
-556 DRIWLCFASNTKAEV
+556 DYER
-571 HGRP
+571 

>member
-54 FLPEYAPV
+54 FLPEYAPPK
-62 EWSDR
+62 WSER
-67 GILWNAV
+67 SALWNAV

-112 NFVSD
+112 NFVAD

-169 TGAEFKQA
+169 TGAEFKEA

-208 RVSKT
+208 RASKT

-236 LWRSAWADVTNCYL
+236 LWRSAWADVTNRYL
-250 ERVGAEARID
+250 ERAGAEARID

-268 ILEQPTIHEGV
+268 IPEQPTIHEGV

-304 KLLRELRT
+304 KLLQELRR

-319 TVKNTV
+319 AVKNTV

-345 ILQTKANRRSIKNTL
+345 ILHTKANRRSIKNTL
-360 ADVAPILR
+360 ADVVPVLR
-368 QYSDLVGQIK
+368 KYSDLVGQIK

-383 RKGLLVEKKATSVMN
+383 RKGLLDEKKATSVLN

-421 EKAMV
+421 EKAMI

-478 EVERMDKAELHTQR
+478 EAESMDKTELHTQR
-492 QILRKTYTQ
+492 QILHKTYTQ

-507 QQVHGK
+507 QQAHGK
-513 QYSAITMME
+513 QYSPITMME
-522 AQQDVDHLLREDE
+522 AQQDVDHLLRDDE
-535 RKLEPPVQKRPTR
+535 RKLEPPVQKRPVR
-548 PKTGSWWT
+548 HQPEPQKKPPKR
-556 DRIWLCFASNTKAEV
+556 DYER
-571 HGRP
+571 

>member
-39 QHDYTRKQGLVWQQI
+39 KHDYTRKQGLVWQQI
-54 FLPEYAPV
+54 FLPEYAPA

-67 GILWNAV
+67 GTLWNAV

-84 LAREFVVALPIEMG
+84 LAREFVVALPVEMG
-98 KAEWQNLLTEFIQD
+98 KAEWESLLTEFIKD
-112 NFVSD
+112 NFVAD

-142 PLAENGQW
+142 PLAESGQW

-157 YLCVRDGEEMGF
+157 YLCIRDGEEMGF
-169 TGAEFKQA
+169 TGAEFRQA

-200 AAEAAGYE
+200 VAEAAGYE

-213 PKSTRFGRQNPIT
+213 PKSTRFGRQNPIA

-236 LWRSAWADVTNCYL
+236 LWRSAWADVTNRYL

-260 HRSHADRG
+260 HRSYADRG

-304 KLLRELRT
+304 KLLRELRSIY
-312 AFEKIAK
+312 EKIAK
-319 TVKNTV
+319 AVKNTV
-325 PAIAEAMETLRR
+325 PALAEAMETVRR

-345 ILQTKANRRSIKNTL
+345 ILHTKANRRSIKNTL
-360 ADVAPILR
+360 ANVMPVLR
-368 QYSDLVGQIK
+368 QYSDIVSQIK
-378 TLSRE
+378 SLSRE
-383 RKGLLVEKKATSVMN
+383 RKGLLDEKKATSALN
-398 ILKQRELAKRIAQ
+398 ILKQRELAKRIAK

-421 EKAMV
+421 EKAMI
-426 LSRFDKTDD
+426 LSQFDKTDD
-435 DGMKEVKKWVASM
+435 DGMKEIKQWVASM

-472 FRELAG
+472 FRELTG
-478 EVERMDKAELHTQR
+478 EAENVDKSELHTQR
-492 QILRKTYTQ
+492 QILRKLHTQ

-507 QQVHGK
+507 QQAHGK

-522 AQQDVDHLLREDE
+522 AQQDVDRLLREDE
-535 RKLEPPVQKRPTR
+535 SKLAPPVQKPPARRQPEPR
-548 PKTGSWWT
+548 KKQPNR
-556 DRIWLCFASNTKAEV
+556 DHER
-571 HGRP
+571 

>member
-54 FLPEYAPV
+54 FLPEYAPA

-67 GILWNAV
+67 GTLWNAV

-98 KAEWQNLLTEFIQD
+98 KAEWERLLTEFIKD

-169 TGAEFKQA
+169 TGAEFKEA

-213 PKSTRFGRQNPIT
+213 PKSTRFGRQNPVA

-236 LWRSAWADVTNCYL
+236 LWRSAWADVTNRYL
-250 ERVGAEARID
+250 ERAGAEARID

-268 ILEQPTIHEGV
+268 IPEQPTIHEGV

-304 KLLRELRT
+304 KLLRELRS

-319 TVKNTV
+319 AVKNTV

-337 NMLIFRYQ
+337 NILIFRYQ
-345 ILQTKANRRSIKNTL
+345 ILHTKANRRSIKNTL
-360 ADVAPILR
+360 ADVLPVLR

-383 RKGLLVEKKATSVMN
+383 RKGLLDEKKATSVLN

-421 EKAMV
+421 EKAMI

-472 FRELAG
+472 FRELTG
-478 EVERMDKAELHTQR
+478 EAENMDKAELHVQR
-492 QILRKTYTQ
+492 QGLRKTYTQ
-501 DARDRL
+501 DARDKL
-507 QQVHGK
+507 QQTHGK

-535 RKLEPPVQKRPTR
+535 EKLEPPVQKRPVR
-548 PKTGSWWT
+548 HQPEPQKKPLNR
-556 DRIWLCFASNTKAEV
+556 DYER
-571 HGRP
+571 

>member
-19 AVAAAAY
+19 VVAAAAY
-26 MSCSQIL
+26 MSCSRIQ

-39 QHDYTRKQGLVWQQI
+39 THDYTRKQGLVWQQI
-54 FLPEYAPV
+54 FLPEHAPP

-67 GILWNAV
+67 SKLWNAV

-84 LAREFVVALPIEMG
+84 LARAFVVALPIEMG
-98 KAEWQNLLTEFIQD
+98 KTQWQNLLTEFIRE
-112 NFVSD
+112 NFVAD

-157 YLCVRDGEEMGF
+157 YLCVRNGEEMGF
-169 TGAEFKQA
+169 TGAEFRQA
-177 QKEGWEKQYQYKVG
+177 QKEGWEKQYPYKVG
-191 RKKEYMAPS
+191 RKKEYMTPS
-200 AAEAAGYE
+200 EAQAKGLE
-208 RVSKT
+208 RASKT
-213 PKSTRFGRQNPIT
+213 PKSTRFGRQNPIA

-236 LWRSAWADVTNCYL
+236 LWRSAWADVTNRCL
-250 ERVGAEARID
+250 ERVGAEVRID
-260 HRSHADRG
+260 HRSHAERG
-268 ILEQPTIHEGV
+268 IPEQPTIHEGV
-279 TARAMEQQGFIAD
+279 AARAMERQGMIAD

-304 KLLRELRT
+304 KLLRELRSIY
-312 AFEKIAK
+312 EKIAK
-319 TVKNTV
+319 AVRNTV
-325 PAIAEAMETLRR
+325 PAIAEALESLRR

-345 ILQTKANRRSIKNTL
+345 ILHTKANRRSIKNTL
-360 ADVAPILR
+360 ADVLPVLR

-383 RKGLLVEKKATSVMN
+383 RKVLLDEKKATPVLN
-398 ILKQRELAKRIAQ
+398 ILKHRELAKGIAQ

-421 EKAMV
+421 EKAMI
-426 LSRFDKTDD
+426 LSRFEKTEDE
-435 DGMKEVKKWVASM
+435 GMKEVKNWVTSM

-454 LEQTEAK
+454 LEQREAK
-461 YQAELDAALAQ
+461 YQAELAGALAQ
-472 FRELAG
+472 FRELTTEA
-478 EVERMDKAELHTQR
+478 ETMDKAELHTQR
-492 QILRKTYTQ
+492 QLLRKLYTQ
-501 DARDRL
+501 DAQSRL
-507 QQVHGK
+507 KEAHGNK
-513 QYSAITMME
+513 YNIFTMME
-522 AQQDVDHLLREDE
+522 AERDVDDLLMEEEKKPIPPMQEQSSESLPELRKKPGNREYE
-535 RKLEPPVQKRPTR
+535 R
-548 PKTGSWWT
+548 
-556 DRIWLCFASNTKAEV
+556 
-571 HGRP
+571 

>member
-54 FLPEYAPV
+54 FLPEYAPA

-67 GILWNAV
+67 GTLWNAV

-98 KAEWQNLLTEFIQD
+98 KAEWQSLLTEFIQD
-112 NFVSD
+112 NFVAD

-177 QKEGWEKQYQYKVG
+177 QREGWEKQYQYKIG

-208 RVSKT
+208 RASKT
-213 PKSTRFGRQNPIT
+213 PKSTRFGRQNPIA

-236 LWRSAWADVTNCYL
+236 LWRSAWADVTNRYL

-304 KLLRELRT
+304 KLLRELRS

-319 TVKNTV
+319 AVKNTV

-345 ILQTKANRRSIKNTL
+345 ILHTKANRRSIKNTL
-360 ADVAPILR
+360 ADVVPILR

-383 RKGLLVEKKATSVMN
+383 RKGLLDEKKATSALNV
-398 ILKQRELAKRIAQ
+398 LKQRELAKRIAQ
-411 LSEDIEELRS
+411 LSEDIEELHS
-421 EKAMV
+421 EKAMI

-435 DGMKEVKKWVASM
+435 EGMKEVKKWVASM

-472 FRELAG
+472 FRELTG
-478 EVERMDKAELHTQR
+478 EAESMDKAELHVQR
-492 QILRKTYTQ
+492 QGLRKTYTQ
-501 DARDRL
+501 DARERL
-507 QQVHGK
+507 QKAHGK
-513 QYSAITMME
+513 QYSPITMME

-535 RKLEPPVQKRPTR
+535 RKLEPPAQKRPVR
-548 PKTGSWWT
+548 HQPEPQKKPPKR
-556 DRIWLCFASNTKAEV
+556 DYER
-571 HGRP
+571 